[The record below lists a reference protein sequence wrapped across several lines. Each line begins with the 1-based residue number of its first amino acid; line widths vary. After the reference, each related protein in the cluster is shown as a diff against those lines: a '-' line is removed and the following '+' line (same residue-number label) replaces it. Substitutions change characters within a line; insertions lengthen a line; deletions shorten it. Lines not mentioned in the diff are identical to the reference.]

1 MGAIS
6 YAHLKA
12 SLENAFA
19 YAHIVRPLDKRREGK
34 RQSRDLS
41 LEIPSNGEHAASISN
56 IDALVIGA
64 ADECI
69 FLLGRL
75 LVSFSLSPTRALR
88 FTLSFFVMT
97 FAQNA
102 RITRTGVKSRNL

>member
-75 LVSFSLSPTRALR
+75 LVSFSLSLSLPRARSDLH
-88 FTLSFFVMT
+88 FHFS
-97 FAQNA
+97 
-102 RITRTGVKSRNL
+102 